1 MAVIACGLLVIGGTV
16 AWASGLVDPVWVG
29 SNGTI
34 AACVQN
40 DSGNLRLID
49 PSSKR
54 QDIDSCRKGETRI
67 SFNQKGQ
74 QGAPGPQ
81 GPQGPAGTLPGPA
94 NVTVNCSQGQT
105 IDGALA
111 ANAAATSVQITV
123 QGTCTESVGINQ
135 DNVTLQAGSAGAGI
149 QAPSANQDVIDINDA
164 RHVMVQGLTLTGGN
178 AGINASGGDF
188 QANDLHITDAS
199 NGVNAGGEAFGYLT
213 NVSIDGCND
222 GVNAGAAEIGVTGGS
237 ITGCQGFGVIAQDGG
252 SVILNGGATVTAAR
266 QDVVAQYGG
275 TVEIG
280 DATISNATNTDV
292 FAFGGSITVA
302 GSGTLILAGAVT
314 GKGVAK
320 IAGGTLDAASS
331 FTQNVTFSGTT
342 CELELGQS
350 QGYTGNVSGF
360 SKSGKTSFD
369 LLDIAFVSASEAT
382 FSGTTTRGVL
392 TVTDGMHTAH
402 INLKGNY
409 VGSSWIASSDNHG
422 GVIVVDPK
430 AKPPPAPVHRFIAAM
445 SGLVEIAGAPLAG
458 VGPSIRP
465 AEAMIAPS
473 RPVATA

>member
-1 MAVIACGLLVIGGTV
+1 MSRSVRMAVIACGLLVIGGTV

-302 GSGTLILAGAVT
+302 GSGTLVTGSAFSGVAASDGGNAAVENGAVVSGNNGGVSADSGGHLLIQDGGIVENNNGVGVSLRGASSLRMRGAPVVQDNT
-314 GKGVAK
+314 GDGIHLSDASVAELDASDVVTGNGGYG
-320 IAGGTLDAASS
+320 IVCDGLPSVAVIRGNPGTVSGNVDGQIACQSAGG
-331 FTQNVTFSGTT
+331 
-342 CELELGQS
+342 
-350 QGYTGNVSGF
+350 
-360 SKSGKTSFD
+360 
-369 LLDIAFVSASEAT
+369 
-382 FSGTTTRGVL
+382 
-392 TVTDGMHTAH
+392 
-402 INLKGNY
+402 
-409 VGSSWIASSDNHG
+409 
-422 GVIVVDPK
+422 
-430 AKPPPAPVHRFIAAM
+430 
-445 SGLVEIAGAPLAG
+445 
-458 VGPSIRP
+458 
-465 AEAMIAPS
+465 
-473 RPVATA
+473 